1 MENGLPFI
9 RITPNGSPPQY
20 KGMGVGNDPFEAFRK
35 AKSGTFYKQ
44 MKGRD
49 KGDFRYDSK

>member
-1 MENGLPFI
+1 
-9 RITPNGSPPQY
+9 
-20 KGMGVGNDPFEAFRK
+20 MGVGNDPFEAFRK